1 MRCERHLVKH
11 PDEVEAHDTLV
22 VANHLHG
29 INLGAV
35 QVLPSKLQPSR
46 LVPCAYEYCM
56 SCMTSSVSVAVA
68 DQAYLFAV
76 VVCIATPTVILE
88 LHCSATMQ
96 RWFHQALSMLAWLQ
110 MIF

>member
-1 MRCERHLVKH
+1 MRCECHLVKH

-46 LVPCAYEYCM
+46 LVPCACHHHM

-68 DQAYLFAV
+68 DQAALGVV
-76 VVCIATPTVILE
+76 VVCIAMSTVVLE

-96 RWFHQALSMLAWLQ
+96 K
-110 MIF
+110 